1 MVAPDGIPP
10 ASPKRRGGG
19 PGAPKLSEGG
29 SAALTIAVKDA
40 TEIWRDGR
48 FRWAAGL
55 LLVLLI
61 AAIAGGAH
69 NQSQIARQHA
79 DAQRAERDVWLDKG
93 DMNPHAAAHYGAFV
107 FKPVQPLS
115 AIDPGLDPFVGVFVF
130 LEAHKQQLARH
141 RPIEDATPTRRLG
154 QLTPASAAL
163 VLLPLLVVALT
174 FSSFAGERDQG
185 TLRPLLAMGISRGSL
200 LAGKAIG
207 AMLPLAAVIVPAT
220 VIGAAILS
228 WNAPADP
235 NAPIAA
241 RAAGLG
247 AVYLTHT
254 LIWVGLGLAVS
265 ARSRTQGTALVVL
278 LAIWFTSA
286 FIAPP
291 LAMAA
296 AKWIDP
302 TPSAIEFA
310 AAIQDEKDSWPTWDQ
325 RVEKVMERFL
335 DGEFESTMAP
345 SNVEVVALLE
355 SETDE
360 TALYNRH
367 FAELFQRQSRQSR
380 SAERLG
386 VLAPTLAAR
395 ALSMALAGTDD
406 AHDRDFAEAASQY
419 RTSMLT
425 TLNSELAGSGRFN
438 TFDYTRGRDLWER
451 VPAFDYDAPA
461 MRWALAVRM
470 WSALALATWSIAVAA
485 GAAWSVSSMRLE

>member
-1 MVAPDGIPP
+1 MIGWQ
-10 ASPKRRGGG
+10 AS
-19 PGAPKLSEGG
+19 
-29 SAALTIAVKDA
+29 LTIAVKDA

-55 LLVLLI
+55 LLILLI
-61 AAIAGGAH
+61 AAIAGGVH

-185 TLRPLLAMGISRGSL
+185 TLRPLLAMGISRRSL

-220 VIGAAILS
+220 LVGAVILS
-228 WNAPADP
+228 WNAPDDP

-241 RAAGLG
+241 RAAGIG
-247 AVYLTHT
+247 AVYLLHT

-265 ARSRTQGTALVVL
+265 ARSRTQGAALVVL
-278 LAIWFTSA
+278 LAIWFANA
-286 FIAPP
+286 FIMPP

-296 AKWIDP
+296 AKWIEP
-302 TPSAIEFA
+302 SPSAIEFA
-310 AAIQDEKDSWPTWDQ
+310 ASIQDEKDSWPTWDG
-325 RVEKVMERFL
+325 RVDRVMERFL
-335 DGEFESTMAP
+335 EGEFESTMAP
-345 SNVEVVALLE
+345 ANVEVVALLE
-355 SETDE
+355 SEADE
-360 TALYNRH
+360 TALYDRR
-367 FAELFQRQSRQSR
+367 FAELFQRYQRQAR
-380 SAERLG
+380 NFERVG
-386 VLAPTLAAR
+386 AIAPTLAAR
-395 ALSMALAGTDD
+395 SLSMALAGTDE
-406 AHDRDFAEAASQY
+406 AHDREFAAAASRY
-419 RTSMLT
+419 RAAMLT
-425 TLNSELAGSGRFN
+425 TLNRELASSGRFN
-438 TFDYTRGRDLWER
+438 TFDYTRGRDLWEK
-451 VPAFDYDAPA
+451 VPPFDYDVPA
-461 MRWALAVRM
+461 AGWALAQ
-470 WSALALATWSIAVAA
+470 
-485 GAAWSVSSMRLE
+485 AAWSAAALAAWLVLVAIAAGWSVSAMRLE

>member
-1 MVAPDGIPP
+1 VIPGRLAPPT
-10 ASPKRRGGG
+10 RLRGG
-19 PGAPKLSEGG
+19 
-29 SAALTIAVKDA
+29 AALAIAVKDA

-55 LLVLLI
+55 LLILLI
-61 AAIAGGAH
+61 AAIAGGVH

-79 DAQRAERDVWLDKG
+79 DAQQAERDVWLDKG

-185 TLRPLLAMGISRGSL
+185 TLRPLLAMGISRRSL
-200 LAGKAIG
+200 LAGKAMG

-220 VIGAAILS
+220 IIGTVILI

-241 RAAGLG
+241 RAAGIG
-247 AVYLTHT
+247 AVYLLHT
-254 LIWVGLGLAVS
+254 LIWVGLGLAIS
-265 ARSRTQGTALVVL
+265 AQSKSQGTALVIL
-278 LAIWFTSA
+278 LAIWFANA
-286 FIAPP
+286 FIMPP

-302 TPSAIEFA
+302 SPSAIEFA
-310 AAIQDEKDSWPTWDQ
+310 ASIQDEKDSWPSWDQ
-325 RVEKVMERFL
+325 RVERVMQRFL

-355 SETDE
+355 SEADE
-360 TALYNRH
+360 TALYDRR
-367 FAELFQRQSRQSR
+367 FTELFQRYQRQAR
-380 SAERLG
+380 SFERVG
-386 VLAPTLAAR
+386 AIAPTLAAR
-395 ALSMALAGTDD
+395 SLSMALAGTDE
-406 AHDRDFAEAASQY
+406 AHDREFAAAAARY
-419 RTSMLT
+419 RTAMLT
-425 TLNSELAGSGRFN
+425 TLNGELASSGRFN
-438 TFDYTRGRDLWER
+438 TFDYTRGRDLWEK
-451 VPAFDYDAPA
+451 VPPFDYDVPSA
-461 MRWALAVRM
+461 RWALSQAS
-470 WSALALATWSIAVAA
+470 WSASALVAWLLAISIA
-485 GAAWSVSSMRLE
+485 AAWSVSSMRLE

>member
-1 MVAPDGIPP
+1 VIRLGQP
-10 ASPKRRGGG
+10 ASPK
-19 PGAPKLSEGG
+19 PSEGG
-29 SAALTIAVKDA
+29 AALAIAVKDA

-55 LLVLLI
+55 LLILLI
-61 AAIAGGAH
+61 AAIAGGVH

-79 DAQRAERDVWLDKG
+79 DAQQAERDVWLDKG

-185 TLRPLLAMGISRGSL
+185 TLRPLLAMGITRRSL

-207 AMLPLAAVIVPAT
+207 AVLPLAAVIVPAAI
-220 VIGAAILS
+220 IGAAVLA
-228 WNAPADP
+228 WNTPADP

-241 RAAGLG
+241 RAAGMG
-247 AVYLTHT
+247 VVYVVHT
-254 LIWVGLGLAVS
+254 LIWVGLGLTIS
-265 ARSRTQGTALVVL
+265 ARSRSQGAALVVL
-278 LAIWFTSA
+278 LAIWFANA
-286 FIAPP
+286 FIMPP

-296 AKWIDP
+296 AKWLDP
-302 TPSAIEFA
+302 SPSAIEFA
-310 AAIQDEKDSWPTWDQ
+310 ASIQVEKDSWPSWDQ

-355 SETDE
+355 SEADE
-360 TALYNRH
+360 TALYDRR
-367 FAELFQRQSRQSR
+367 FTELFERYRRQAR
-380 SAERLG
+380 SFERVG
-386 VLAPTLAAR
+386 AMAPTLAAR
-395 ALSMALAGTDD
+395 SLSMALAGTDE
-406 AHDRDFAEAASQY
+406 AHDREFAAAAARY
-419 RTSMLT
+419 RAALLT
-425 TLNSELAGSGRFN
+425 TLNSELASSGRFN
-438 TFDYTRGRDLWER
+438 TFDYTRGRELWEK
-451 VPAFDYDAPA
+451 VPPFDYDVPTA
-461 MRWALAVRM
+461 RWALSRTM
-470 WSALALATWSIAVAA
+470 WSASALAAWLVATAIA
-485 GAAWSVSSMRLE
+485 AAWSVSSMRLE

>member
-1 MVAPDGIPP
+1 MIPGRLAP
-10 ASPKRRGGG
+10 PKRLRGG
-19 PGAPKLSEGG
+19 
-29 SAALTIAVKDA
+29 AALAIAVKDA

-55 LLVLLI
+55 LLILLI
-61 AAIAGGAH
+61 AAIAGGVH

-79 DAQRAERDVWLDKG
+79 DAQQAERDVWLDKG

-185 TLRPLLAMGISRGSL
+185 TLRPLLAMGISRRSL
-200 LAGKAIG
+200 LAGKAMG

-220 VIGAAILS
+220 IMAAVILI

-241 RAAGLG
+241 RAAGIG
-247 AVYLTHT
+247 AVYLIHT
-254 LIWVGLGLAVS
+254 LIWVGLGLTIS
-265 ARSRTQGTALVVL
+265 ARSKSQGTALVIL
-278 LAIWFTSA
+278 LAIWFANA
-286 FIAPP
+286 FIMPP

-302 TPSAIEFA
+302 SPSAIEFA
-310 AAIQDEKDSWPTWDQ
+310 ASIQDEKDAWPSWDQ

-335 DGEFESTMAP
+335 DGEFASTMAP
-345 SNVEVVALLE
+345 SNVDVVALLE
-355 SETDE
+355 SEADE
-360 TALYNRH
+360 TALYDRR
-367 FAELFQRQSRQSR
+367 FTELFQRYQRQAR
-380 SAERLG
+380 SFERVG
-386 VLAPTLAAR
+386 AIAPTLAAR
-395 ALSMALAGTDD
+395 SLSMALAGTDE
-406 AHDRDFAEAASQY
+406 AHDREFAAAAARY
-419 RTSMLT
+419 RTAMLT
-425 TLNSELAGSGRFN
+425 TLNGELASSGRFN
-438 TFDYTRGRDLWER
+438 TFDYTRGRDLWEK
-451 VPAFDYDAPA
+451 VPPFDYDVPSA
-461 MRWALAVRM
+461 RWALSQAS
-470 WSALALATWSIAVAA
+470 WSASALAVWLLAISIA
-485 GAAWSVSSMRLE
+485 AAWSVSSMRLE

>member
-1 MVAPDGIPP
+1 M
-10 ASPKRRGGG
+10 R
-19 PGAPKLSEGG
+19 
-29 SAALTIAVKDA
+29 AALTIAVKDA

-48 FRWAAGL
+48 FRFAAGL
-55 LLVLLI
+55 LFILLI
-61 AAIAGGAH
+61 AAIAGGVH
-69 NQSQIARQHA
+69 NQSEIARQHA

-200 LAGKAIG
+200 LAGKAVG

-220 VIGAAILS
+220 IVGAAILF

-235 NAPIAA
+235 NAPIGA

-247 AVYLTHT
+247 LLYLVHT
-254 LIWVGLGLAVS
+254 LIWIGLGLAIS
-265 ARSRTQGTALVVL
+265 ARSRTQGAALVVL
-278 LAIWFTSA
+278 LAIWFANA
-286 FIAPP
+286 FIMPS

-302 TPSAIEFA
+302 SPSAIEFA
-310 AAIQDEKDSWPTWDQ
+310 ASIQDEKDSWPSWDA
-325 RVEKVMERFL
+325 RVEGVMQRFL

-345 SNVEVVALLE
+345 ANVEVVALLE
-355 SETDE
+355 SEADE
-360 TALYNRH
+360 TALYDRR
-367 FAELFQRQSRQSR
+367 FAELFERYQRQAR
-380 SAERLG
+380 SFEKVGAI
-386 VLAPTLAAR
+386 APTLAAR
-395 ALSMALAGTDD
+395 TLSMALAGTDES
-406 AHDRDFAEAASQY
+406 HDREFAAAATRY
-419 RTSMLT
+419 RTAMLT
-425 TLNSELAGSGRFN
+425 TLNGELASSGRFN
-438 TFDYTRGRDLWER
+438 TFDYTRGRDLWEK
-451 VPAFDYDAPA
+451 VPPFDYDVPSA
-461 MRWALAVRM
+461 RWAVSQVA
-470 WSALALATWSIAVAA
+470 WSAGALAAWLAAIALA
-485 GAAWSVSSMRLE
+485 AAWSVSSMRLE